1 MEPLC
6 AGFSFPEGR
15 NQIGCRVAHGAD
27 CALESYAGY
36 AFWPRCAPSLVR
48 DLEGVHAMCFEFSAP
63 LSLSADISN
72 RIVCRRTP
80 HRRPVQFSTLESSAA
95 EVRTV
100 RRPGSTMGGPAV
112 PALQSQEA
120 PSPRTDSQVS
130 CFNLTRPTHAPI

>member
-1 MEPLC
+1 MGPTDTHLQMEPLC

-63 LSLSADISN
+63 PSRKRLA
-72 RIVCRRTP
+72 
-80 HRRPVQFSTLESSAA
+80 FS
-95 EVRTV
+95 
-100 RRPGSTMGGPAV
+100 
-112 PALQSQEA
+112 
-120 PSPRTDSQVS
+120 
-130 CFNLTRPTHAPI
+130 I